1 MFHILFYLII
11 QYNQKKTSKNN
22 EKKNESLQ
30 IEKRNSYHSKICEQC
45 TKVLQHGS
53 TSTSSPNSGNQLVLR
68 DRLLLAARVR
78 ANVSISSF
86 TKHTHRRLLPAVT
99 RSLTLRGMMKM
110 TTQNFLTAV
119 AVVVLT
125 ALQLLGRF
133 LGEGVA
139 SAQLANHIPQK
150 V

>member
-11 QYNQKKTSKNN
+11 QYNQKRLQKTM
-22 EKKNESLQ
+22 KKNESLQ

-45 TKVLQHGS
+45 TKVLQHAS

-68 DRLLLAARVR
+68 ERLLLAARVR

-119 AVVVLT
+119 AVAVLT
-125 ALQLLGRF
+125 VTGTVPGRGCGLG
-133 LGEGVA
+133 
-139 SAQLANHIPQK
+139 STS
-150 V
+150 